1 MTLMWNNP
9 AIPFTVSL
17 AEKQCVPGRDFVLV
31 GDAFY
36 GAQRFS
42 ISFVQTDSGTRLF
55 QLDFRFDQNEAVL
68 NSNFP
73 VGCWGEEERHPLPLL
88 MGRKFNI
95 EVKCSTDRFVIIVD
109 FQYHCEF
116 AFRFDMNMADTL
128 MIEGD
133 VFIQSVQIN

>member
-9 AIPFTVSL
+9 TIPFTVSL
-17 AEKQCVPGRDFVLV
+17 AEKQCVPGRDFVFV

-42 ISFVQTDSGTRLF
+42 ISFVQTSSGTRLF
-55 QLDFRFDQNEAVL
+55 QLEFRFDHNETVL
-68 NSNFP
+68 NANFP
-73 VGCWGEEERHPLPLL
+73 EGGWGEEERHPLPLL

-95 EVKCSTDRFVIIVD
+95 EVKCSTDRFMIIVD
-109 FQYHCEF
+109 FQYHSEF
-116 AFRFDMNMADTL
+116 VFRFDMNKADTL

-133 VFIQSVQIN
+133 VNIQSVQID